1 MKNSP
6 SDTFSGVMKR
16 FWLRLLGLALVLVC
30 LVVNARADLKIR
42 LRSVTDGKTVNE
54 TLLYFKGARQRNDLA
69 RLENGKRKP
78 LGAIIFQCDR
88 NLYVW
93 LDEKERAFWRSGY
106 ESPDLLSLLPENPLW
121 PSPLDEQKKAG
132 GVLNETFTLVD
143 TGERRE
149 MYGYTAR
156 HIRATRLWDA
166 APSCRQTPLRQ
177 ETDGWYIDLLYGF
190 ACSPNLSGTHQR
202 GANYSDSSCL
212 ARYRQQRYQFTRQ
225 QNGTARLGFPVRE
238 TIKTYDDKGK
248 AVITNWEVAEFSE
261 TELETALFDAP
272 VKYKETPPP
281 GAEKSVVSRLL
292 SLLPWR

>member
-1 MKNSP
+1 
-6 SDTFSGVMKR
+6 MKR
-16 FWLRLLGLALVLVC
+16 NWLRPLCLASVLFY
-30 LVVNARADLKIR
+30 LAANARADLRVR
-42 LRSVTDGKTVNE
+42 LRSVTNGKNVNE

-69 RLENGKRKP
+69 SIEGGKRKP

-88 NLYVW
+88 NSYVW
-93 LDEKERAFWRSGY
+93 LDEKERAYWRSPY

-121 PSPLDEQKKAG
+121 PSPLDEQKPSG
-132 GVLNETFTLVD
+132 GTLKETYTLAD

-149 MYGYTAR
+149 IYGYTAR
-156 HIRATRLWDA
+156 RIRATRAWDA
-166 APSCRQTPLRQ
+166 APACRQTPLRQ

-202 GANYSDSSCL
+202 GANYADTACL
-212 ARYRQQRYQFTRQ
+212 ERYRQRRYTFTRQ

-248 AVITNWEVAEFSE
+248 VTITNWEVTEFSE
-261 TELETALFDAP
+261 TELDTALFDAP
-272 VKYKETPPP
+272 AKYKETLPP
-281 GAEKSVVSRLL
+281 GAEKSLVSRLL